1 MVGGPVVGA
10 AECVALEH
18 GASVVG
24 AFVVGAVVGA
34 DDGRTV
40 GVSVGAVVGTF
51 VGADDGRELGACEG
65 LTVGDWVGAFVVGVD
80 EGTDDG
86 GAMGAFVVGADEG
99 ANDGLPDGVS
109 VGAVVLHSI
118 SFTTLAACSEATA
131 IVGRK
136 ADWADVL
143 RTSVRELQPPPRQMA
158 PRWHMDRAVPTLS
171 LGGRDFAASSAS
183 LLRNTPGVCVTA
195 ECALSPGRMLGPQ
208 E

>member
-1 MVGGPVVGA
+1 VVGGPVVGA

-65 LTVGDWVGAFVVGVD
+65 LTVGDWVGAFVVGAD

-131 IVGRK
+131 IVGHGSRLGGC
-136 ADWADVL
+136 ASYLRA
-143 RTSVRELQPPPRQMA
+143 RTSTTTTADGSAVAYGQGSPNTFARRQGF
-158 PRWHMDRAVPTLS
+158 RS
-171 LGGRDFAASSAS
+171 FFSKSAS
-183 LLRNTPGVCVTA
+183 
-195 ECALSPGRMLGPQ
+195 
-208 E
+208 

>member
-1 MVGGPVVGA
+1 
-10 AECVALEH
+10 VALEH

-65 LTVGDWVGAFVVGVD
+65 LTVGDWVGAFVVGADDGRELGACEGLTVGDWVGAFVVGAD

-131 IVGRK
+131 IVGHGSRLGGC
-136 ADWADVL
+136 ASYLRA
-143 RTSVRELQPPPRQMA
+143 RTSTTTTADGSAVAYGQGSPNTFARRQGF
-158 PRWHMDRAVPTLS
+158 RS
-171 LGGRDFAASSAS
+171 FFSKSAS
-183 LLRNTPGVCVTA
+183 
-195 ECALSPGRMLGPQ
+195 
-208 E
+208 